1 MGHQCLPIQHFVVD
15 KKTQGERK
23 RMRKEANLQVNGLT
37 TVEPGSLGAVTESPW
52 EQITF
57 AVDSGASETVIPD
70 DMLESIPLQ
79 PSESA
84 RKGVQYEVA
93 NGERLPN
100 LGEKMVMGVTEQEG
114 LKRTIKAQVC
124 PVNKPL
130 LSVHRLVQAGN
141 TVVFGPQGAFIRDAE
156 GGDIWLEEG
165 GGMYHLRMWVPTNE
179 AARAGF

>member
-1 MGHQCLPIQHFVVD
+1 MKQSVKQL
-15 KKTQGERK
+15 
-23 RMRKEANLQVNGLT
+23 NGLA
-37 TVEPGSLGAVTESPW
+37 TVEPGNLGAVTESPW
-52 EQITF
+52 EQVTF

-70 DMLESIPLQ
+70 NLLESIPLQ

-84 RKGVQYEVA
+84 KRGVQYEVA

-100 LGEKMVMGVTEQEG
+100 LGEKTLMGVTEQEG
-114 LKRTIKAQVC
+114 LHKTIKAQVC

-141 TVVFGPQGAFIRDAE
+141 TVVFSPQGAFIRDAA

-165 GGMYHLRMWVPTNE
+165 GGMYHLRIWVPTNG